1 MAVPALRVLEDRDSG
16 GSSKKIKK
24 NLKSGVL
31 IKSANGPTLHGGTA
45 ACAPGDTL
53 NPYGEIDMIDERGYV
68 DGVKVARK
76 CSKANVLG
84 KAVEYIRVLKRR
96 ELRLRAE
103 QDGLKALISGL
114 VGGPALLKEWEREWR
129 ERFGGEERD
138 EVPLDSAE
146 GDDEGDEDDED
157 EDEDEEGEGA
167 GKKRK
172 RAKVE
177 KDALL
182 LPKEPKSASNVLHDG
197 HPEKRKRG
205 RPRKMPLLVP
215 TVPVQST
222 PLANTPAV
230 RISESQHQSQQYLLA
245 VFVLFSFFNS
255 PVTSSNSHSTTQQ
268 GHGHVISSTP
278 VPLAYAPDIVSQ
290 FNPPVVTAVAWRD
303 WVQIAHLAITILLF
317 ISVLAR
323 VGSSLGLTRL
333 RKLVRSDPGI
343 IDKEDMK
350 RKVEMVILGR
360 GESPALTDYL
370 ILTSLLELL
379 DAVQS
384 FTYALTLYRSLPS
397 STSPIICAL
406 YIYALASS
414 SFTPALTRPILRL
427 RARAIWSSAPRV
439 EKKDQIILSLTI
451 EKVYAALPN
460 IVLAEGL
467 SVVDAIAECLVK
479 RKLGEIL
486 GSWFVHEV
494 NSSSSKGKVVS
505 DKSSEDLESLLV
517 AAKHLGGEVAVLAR
531 NVECISGLHSETMS
545 TTNAAPLVWKA
556 MVPGEG
562 VLEEEDSDDSD
573 LSSLSA
579 SIDSLDHVVSDDDD
593 DDDDEG
599 QVPSTIFRALV
610 LYCSLFSASQPTL
623 KTFNPGLVRLPV
635 ISVEPPS
642 PTTPTLVRRR
652 NMTLTSAKPLESSS
666 LSITAPSGQ
675 QKKMHALRKILGSR
689 VFEMCGEN
697 MEDARDKV
705 VDMLVDAERQL
716 LRTRV

>member
-31 IKSANGPTLHGGTA
+31 IKSANGPTPHGGTV
-45 ACAPGDTL
+45 ACAPGAT
-53 NPYGEIDMIDERGYV
+53 NPYGEVDMIDERGYV

-103 QDGLKALISGL
+103 QDGLKALICGL

-138 EVPLDSAE
+138 EAPLDSAE
-146 GDDEGDEDDED
+146 GDDEGDDDDDDDDDDDE
-157 EDEDEEGEGA
+157 GE

-177 KDALL
+177 KDALP
-182 LPKEPKSASNVLHDG
+182 LPKKEPKSASNVLLDG

-215 TVPVQST
+215 TVPVQSM

-230 RISESQHQSQQYLLA
+230 THSEPQHQSQQYLLA

-268 GHGHVISSTP
+268 GHGHVLSSTP

-290 FNPPVVTAVAWRD
+290 FNPPVVTTVAWRD

-323 VGSSLGLTRL
+323 VGSSFGLTRL
-333 RKLVRSDPGI
+333 RKLVRSDPGVV
-343 IDKEDMK
+343 DKEDVK
-350 RKVEMVILGR
+350 RKVEMVILAR
-360 GESPALTDYL
+360 GKSNFWTDYL
-370 ILTSLLELL
+370 MLIWLLELL

-384 FTYALTLYRSLPS
+384 FTYGLTLYRSLPS
-397 STSPIICAL
+397 STSPIIRAL

-414 SFTPALTRPILRL
+414 SFTPTLTRPVLRI

-439 EKKDQIILSLTI
+439 EKKDQIILSLTL
-451 EKVYAALPN
+451 EKVYAVLPN
-460 IVLAEGL
+460 IALAEGL
-467 SVVDAIAECLVK
+467 NVVDAIAEFLVK

-494 NSSSSKGKVVS
+494 SSSKGKMVP
-505 DKSSEDLESLLV
+505 DQSSEDLGTLLV
-517 AAKHLGGEVAVLAR
+517 AANHLGGEVAVLAR
-531 NVECISGLHSETMS
+531 NVECISGLRSETMS

-556 MVPGEG
+556 MVPGESI
-562 VLEEEDSDDSD
+562 LEEEDSDDSD

-593 DDDDEG
+593 TDDNDEG

-610 LYCSLFSASQPTL
+610 LYRSLFSASHPTL
-623 KTFNPGLVRLPV
+623 KTFSPGLARLPT

-652 NMTLTSAKPLESSS
+652 NITLMSTKPLESSS
-666 LSITAPSGQ
+666 LSVTAPSEQ

-689 VFEMCGEN
+689 VFERCGEN

-705 VDMLVDAERQL
+705 VDMLVDAERQS
-716 LRTRV
+716 LRARV